1 MLQNTRNSFRIHII
15 IAISIQ
21 TFFAGSASAIPIT
34 WFGGTG
40 DWGTATNWVGG
51 VLPAAGDDV
60 IIDSNNGIG
69 SVVTQNVSASIGSLT
84 IDSGDTLTT
93 SNGIS
98 LSLTGGAGMTNT
110 NNGTLNL
117 NSVNLNTSLN
127 FAGGTDQTLTGNGEV
142 VMSDKTTNRIIT
154 DNTVL
159 TVDTNQTI
167 RGAGQLL
174 ANSGGMINKGAI
186 LAQGGN
192 ALVIDPNGKGFVQ
205 QGTLEAQGSGGL
217 RLING
222 DFDFTTAGVL
232 VKNGS
237 ALTISTATVHD
248 GTITTQNTNGATII
262 QSTLDNMTIDGKVRQ
277 NNGVSN
283 TIKNGL
289 TVNGSWNLNSVNL
302 NTNLNFANGDGT
314 DQTLT
319 GNGEVV
325 MSDKTTNR
333 IITDNTV
340 LTVDTNQTIRGAGQ
354 LLANSGGMINK
365 GAILAQGGNALVID
379 PNGKGFVQ
387 QGTLEAQGSGGLRL
401 INGDFDFTT
410 AGVLVKNGSA
420 LTISTATVHDGTIT
434 TQNTNGATI
443 IQSTLDNMTIDGK
456 VRQNNGVSNTIKNG
470 LTVNGSWNLNSVNL
484 NTNLNFANGDGT
496 DQTLTGN
503 GEVVMSDK
511 TTNRIITDNTVLT
524 VDTNQT
530 IRGAGQLLANSGGMI
545 NKGAILA
552 QGGNALVID
561 PNGKGFVQQGTLEAQ
576 GSGGLRLINGDFD
589 FTTAG
594 VLVKN
599 GSALTISTATVHD
612 GTITTQN
619 TNGATIIQ
627 STLDNMTID
636 GKVRQN
642 NGVSNTIKNGL
653 TVNGSWNLNSV
664 NLNTNLNFANGDGTD
679 QTLTGNGEV
688 VMSDKTTNRII
699 TDNTVL
705 TVDTNQTIRGAGQL
719 LANSGGMINKGTIRS
734 EGANSLTIDANALGF
749 ENRGTVDVSNAG
761 GLRNVGDY
769 LQTAGTTHVD
779 STLTLQS
786 GVANIQGGLVSGT
799 GTIVGDVNN
808 TGGTVG
814 PGNSPGTLN
823 INGDYMQAAAA
834 TLAIEIAGLFSFD
847 LLDITGDATI
857 DGTISVS
864 LLGGYAPTIGDTF
877 RILVT
882 NSLNGTFN
890 TNLLPTSS
898 GIPIFDVVYGA
909 DFIELTTVAN
919 SAVPLPAAVW
929 FLLSGLAGLGVFSR
943 KKKTA

>member
-117 NSVNLNTSLN
+117 NSFNLNTSLN
-127 FAGGTDQTLTGNGEV
+127 FAG
-142 VMSDKTTNRIIT
+142 
-154 DNTVL
+154 
-159 TVDTNQTI
+159 
-167 RGAGQLL
+167 
-174 ANSGGMINKGAI
+174 
-186 LAQGGN
+186 
-192 ALVIDPNGKGFVQ
+192 
-205 QGTLEAQGSGGL
+205 
-217 RLING
+217 
-222 DFDFTTAGVL
+222 
-232 VKNGS
+232 
-237 ALTISTATVHD
+237 
-248 GTITTQNTNGATII
+248 
-262 QSTLDNMTIDGKVRQ
+262 
-277 NNGVSN
+277 
-283 TIKNGL
+283 
-289 TVNGSWNLNSVNL
+289 
-302 NTNLNFANGDGT
+302 
-314 DQTLT
+314 
-319 GNGEVV
+319 
-325 MSDKTTNR
+325 
-333 IITDNTV
+333 
-340 LTVDTNQTIRGAGQ
+340 
-354 LLANSGGMINK
+354 
-365 GAILAQGGNALVID
+365 
-379 PNGKGFVQ
+379 
-387 QGTLEAQGSGGLRL
+387 
-401 INGDFDFTT
+401 
-410 AGVLVKNGSA
+410 
-420 LTISTATVHDGTIT
+420 
-434 TQNTNGATI
+434 
-443 IQSTLDNMTIDGK
+443 
-456 VRQNNGVSNTIKNG
+456 
-470 LTVNGSWNLNSVNL
+470 
-484 NTNLNFANGDGT
+484 GT

>member
-1 MLQNTRNSFRIHII
+1 MINKGTILAQGSNALVIDPNGKGFVQQGTLEAQGSGGLRLNNGDFDFTTAGVLVKNGSALTISTATVHDGTITTQNTNGATII
-15 IAISIQ
+15 QS
-21 TFFAGSASAIPIT
+21 TL
-34 WFGGTG
+34 
-40 DWGTATNWVGG
+40 DNM
-51 VLPAAGDDV
+51 
-60 IIDSNNGIG
+60 
-69 SVVTQNVSASIGSLT
+69 T
-84 IDSGDTLTT
+84 IDGKVQQ
-93 SNGIS
+93 SNGVSNTIKND
-98 LSLTGGAGMTNT
+98 LTV
-110 NNGTLNL
+110 NGSWNL
-117 NSVNLNTSLN
+117 NSVNLNTNLN

-174 ANSGGMINKGAI
+174 ANSGGMINKGTI
-186 LAQGGN
+186 LAQGSN

-217 RLING
+217 RLNNG

-277 NNGVSN
+277 SNGVSN

-289 TVNGSWNLNSVNL
+289 TVNGSWNLNSFNL
-302 NTNLNFANGDGT
+302 NTNLNFANADGS

-365 GAILAQGGNALVID
+365 GTILAQGGNALVID

-401 INGDFDFTT
+401 NNGDFDFTA

-456 VRQNNGVSNTIKNG
+456 VQQNNGVSNTIKND

-484 NTNLNFANGDGT
+484 NTNLNFANADG
-496 DQTLTGN
+496 
-503 GEVVMSDK
+503 S
-511 TTNRIITDNTVLT
+511 
-524 VDTNQT
+524 
-530 IRGAGQLLANSGGMI
+530 
-545 NKGAILA
+545 
-552 QGGNALVID
+552 
-561 PNGKGFVQQGTLEAQ
+561 
-576 GSGGLRLINGDFD
+576 
-589 FTTAG
+589 
-594 VLVKN
+594 
-599 GSALTISTATVHD
+599 
-612 GTITTQN
+612 
-619 TNGATIIQ
+619 
-627 STLDNMTID
+627 
-636 GKVRQN
+636 
-642 NGVSNTIKNGL
+642 
-653 TVNGSWNLNSV
+653 
-664 NLNTNLNFANGDGTD
+664 D

-769 LQTAGTTHVD
+769 LQTAGATHVD

-786 GVANIQGGLVSGT
+786 GGVANIQGGLVSGT

-823 INGDYMQAAAA
+823 IDGNYMQAAAA

-877 RILVT
+877 RILVA

-943 KKKTA
+943 KKKTT

>member
-1 MLQNTRNSFRIHII
+1 MLQNTRKPFRIHII

-21 TFFAGSASAIPIT
+21 TFFAGSASALPIT

-69 SVVTQNVSASIGSLT
+69 SVVTQNVGASIGSLT

-93 SNGIS
+93 SNGIT
-98 LSLTGGAGMTNT
+98 LNLTGGAGMTNT
-110 NNGTLNL
+110 NNGTWNL
-117 NSVNLNTSLN
+117 DSTGGNTQLN

-142 VMSDKTTNRIIT
+142 VMSDRTTNRITT

-174 ANSGGMINKGAI
+174 ANTGGMINKGTI
-186 LAQGGN
+186 LAQGVN
-192 ALVIDPNGKGFVQ
+192 TLTIDPNGKGFVQ

-217 RLING
+217 QLNSG

-237 ALTISTATVHD
+237 ALTIQSATVHD
-248 GTITTQNTNGATII
+248 GTITTQNTNGVTII
-262 QSTLDNMTIDGKVRQ
+262 QSTLDNMTIEGKVQ
-277 NNGVSN
+277 HNNGISN
-283 TIKNGL
+283 TIKNDL
-289 TVNGSWNLNSVNL
+289 TVNGTWNLNS
-302 NTNLNFANGDGT
+302 TGGSTTLNFANADGT

-319 GNGEVV
+319 G
-325 MSDKTTNR
+325 T
-333 IITDNTV
+333 
-340 LTVDTNQTIRGAGQ
+340 
-354 LLANSGGMINK
+354 
-365 GAILAQGGNALVID
+365 
-379 PNGKGFVQ
+379 
-387 QGTLEAQGSGGLRL
+387 
-401 INGDFDFTT
+401 
-410 AGVLVKNGSA
+410 
-420 LTISTATVHDGTIT
+420 
-434 TQNTNGATI
+434 
-443 IQSTLDNMTIDGK
+443 
-456 VRQNNGVSNTIKNG
+456 
-470 LTVNGSWNLNSVNL
+470 
-484 NTNLNFANGDGT
+484 
-496 DQTLTGN
+496 
-503 GEVVMSDK
+503 
-511 TTNRIITDNTVLT
+511 
-524 VDTNQT
+524 
-530 IRGAGQLLANSGGMI
+530 
-545 NKGAILA
+545 
-552 QGGNALVID
+552 
-561 PNGKGFVQQGTLEAQ
+561 
-576 GSGGLRLINGDFD
+576 
-589 FTTAG
+589 
-594 VLVKN
+594 
-599 GSALTISTATVHD
+599 
-612 GTITTQN
+612 
-619 TNGATIIQ
+619 
-627 STLDNMTID
+627 
-636 GKVRQN
+636 
-642 NGVSNTIKNGL
+642 
-653 TVNGSWNLNSV
+653 
-664 NLNTNLNFANGDGTD
+664 
-679 QTLTGNGEV
+679 GEV

-734 EGANSLTIDANALGF
+734 EGVNSLTIDANALGF

-769 LQTAGTTHVD
+769 LQTAGATHVD

-786 GVANIQGGLVSGT
+786 GGVANIQGGLVSGT

-823 INGDYMQAAAA
+823 IDGNYMQAAAA

-877 RILVT
+877 RILVA

-943 KKKTA
+943 KKKTT